1 MLLIPPWGRT
11 SGRSTVA
18 PVDSALRTIHEIVV
32 AATRPSGAEDLLAAL
47 LPTSALTAPSSRT
60 FREIVDQSWQPCLI
74 VFAAGIF
81 AEVHERVEAAAIFW
95 RPRSLAPPPLKLF
108 RLPRHEK
115 GEVAETDLRRLL
127 NRVSGS
133 EKFGYVLPRPPDSG
147 ESLSIELNDPV
158 LTARWSELH
167 VWGTTTRLGDLFS
180 FPAPALHQAADR
192 RMLKNQQQDGLVRV
206 VSGRDLR
213 HDGTVAGSDDS
224 SRWAEVSQEQQLRA
238 GDILLRRIFSPQ
250 SRNNLRVAEV
260 AANDLPLAADNTVVT
275 LRADAHLGGPQRL
288 VAVLFL
294 RSPLVRRYAAG
305 LSIADLAPSI
315 LSDLRIPQPDAALAA
330 TLEGLES
337 ARSQLENWKNESEAI
352 LESVF
357 EDESAVI
364 ARRRILVSGRRLRMR
379 VEAAAL
385 LDDFSHQVRTR
396 YPHPIAYRWSDVQVL
411 LSRGLHEAAYEAILE
426 AGEVL
431 LCYAALVVLS
441 LSSDKGLRLGAVGG
455 IRRRLSRGGTNGP
468 GFGDW
473 ATILQEAAESRAFR
487 RIPDG
492 DPLTDISRAFAGPEA
507 TSARLRL
514 AQRRNDKAHLRRVD
528 AIDLPSAI
536 QEAHADL
543 RSLLEQASF
552 LADMPFVHV
561 TGLRWDALKRIAQVE
576 YEELMGDIALVPS
589 RQRLYA
595 SNDLEVGSLYLG
607 NEDGRLH
614 LLRPYLLR
622 RRCPICRSWETFHV
636 DNAPDASTV
645 AVKSLERGHA
655 DVDPALRQVLEHAG
669 LLES

>member
-1 MLLIPPWGRT
+1 M
-11 SGRSTVA
+11 
-18 PVDSALRTIHEIVV
+18 
-32 AATRPSGAEDLLAAL
+32 
-47 LPTSALTAPSSRT
+47 
-60 FREIVDQSWQPCLI
+60 
-74 VFAAGIF
+74 
-81 AEVHERVEAAAIFW
+81 
-95 RPRSLAPPPLKLF
+95 
-108 RLPRHEK
+108 
-115 GEVAETDLRRLL
+115 ETDLRRLL

-133 EKFGYVLPRPPDSG
+133 GKFGYVVPLPPEPG

-158 LTARWSELH
+158 MTARWSELH
-167 VWGTTTRLGDLFS
+167 VWGTTARLGDLFN
-180 FPAPALHQAADR
+180 FPAPALHHAADR
-192 RMLKNQQQDGLVRV
+192 RMLKDQQQDGLVRV

-213 HDGTVAGSDDS
+213 HDGTVAGADDS
-224 SRWAEVSQEQQLRA
+224 SRWAEVSQEHQLRA
-238 GDILLRRIFSPQ
+238 GDVLLRRMFSSQ
-250 SRNNLRVAEV
+250 SRANLRVAEV
-260 AANDLPLAADNTVVT
+260 TISDLPLAADSTVVT
-275 LRADAHLGGPQRL
+275 LRAEARLEGPQRL

-294 RSPLVRRYAAG
+294 RSLLVRRYLSG
-305 LSIADLAPSI
+305 LSIGDLAPSV
-315 LSDLRIPQPDAALAA
+315 LSDLRIPQPDTALAA
-330 TLEGLES
+330 TLEGLEA
-337 ARSQLENWKNESEAI
+337 ARVQLENWKIESEAL

-357 EDESAVI
+357 EDESAVT

-379 VEAAAL
+379 VNAAAL

-411 LSRGLHEAAYEAILE
+411 LSRGLHQAAYEAILE

-441 LSSDKGLRLGAVGG
+441 LSSDKGLRLGTVDG

-473 ATILQEAAESRAFR
+473 ATILQEAAESKVFR

-492 DPLTDISRAFAGPEA
+492 DPLTDISRAFSGPDV
-507 TSARLRL
+507 TSARQRL
-514 AQRRNDKAHLRRVD
+514 AQRRNDKSHLRRVD
-528 AIDLPSAI
+528 ANDLPSAV

-543 RSLLEQASF
+543 RILLEHASF
-552 LADMPFVHV
+552 LADMPLVHI
-561 TGLRWDALKRIAQVE
+561 TGLRWDALKRVAQVE
-576 YEELMGDIALVPS
+576 YEELMGDNALVPS
-589 RQRLYA
+589 RQRLHA
-595 SNDLEVGSLYLG
+595 SNDLEIGSLYLG

-655 DVDPALRQVLEHAG
+655 DVDPALRQVLEHVG
-669 LLES
+669 LLE